1 MQIQLIR
8 PDEPG
13 LCKFVEPEIVDGD
26 LVFKVETV
34 RWNPATEEND
44 PVSSAEYPAAL
55 FSQWWL
61 QTMEDGWV
69 VGPSL

>member
-13 LCKFVEPEIVDGD
+13 FCKFVEPEIVDGD

-44 PVSSAEYPAAL
+44 PVSSAEFPAVV
-55 FSQWWL
+55 FSAWWAATL
-61 QTMEDGWV
+61 ADGWV
-69 VGPSL
+69 LRADA

>member
-13 LCKFVEPEIVDGD
+13 FCKFVEPAIIAGD
-26 LVFKVETV
+26 LVFQVETV
-34 RWNPATEEND
+34 RWNPATED